1 MEFTDEE
8 KERSIFQGTMYIWM
22 FGINDKV
29 YYGRTYKELYNF
41 LNRIEFY
48 TTYEKKI
55 VYVHNLAF
63 EFNWLRNIFKFKN
76 VMARKSRKVMKCEI
90 EEYNIEFRC
99 TLFMT
104 NSKLEKIPD
113 LYKFEV
119 KKLVGQLDYSKI
131 RHSET
136 KLSKKELEYCENDCL
151 IIYEYIKKELETY
164 ETTKNTPLTSTSH
177 VRRELKELIDKNWDY
192 LNKTRKSI
200 NVDGHVYNMLVSA
213 FAGGYTHA
221 NWLFTDEIVKN
232 VTSYD
237 FTSSYPYV
245 MCTHKFPMNEFKKC
259 NIKSVEQIS
268 ESFAY
273 LLNVKFTNIKCKYY
287 NNFIS
292 LSKVSRIKNGR
303 YDNGRIISADEIEI
317 ILTDID
323 FKFILQTYTGRYEIL
338 ESYYSRYDY
347 LPKELINFILDKYV
361 VKTEYKDVEGKEVEY
376 AIEKAKYNSIYGMT
390 VTNNIRDE
398 VIFDNELRLE

>member
-1 MEFTDEE
+1 VIKYW
-8 KERSIFQGTMYIWM
+8 KEYEGHQYTIAGKGKKFDTTIYTFDIETTSYLILDNKQIKASDYLKLNKKEQQECSFMSTMYIWM

-131 RHSET
+131 RHSVT

-177 VRRELKELIDKNWDY
+177 VRRELKELIEKNWDY

-200 NVDGHVYNMLVSA
+200 NVDGHIYNMLVSA
-213 FAGGYTHA
+213 FAG
-221 NWLFTDEIVKN
+221 
-232 VTSYD
+232 
-237 FTSSYPYV
+237 
-245 MCTHKFPMNEFKKC
+245 
-259 NIKSVEQIS
+259 
-268 ESFAY
+268 
-273 LLNVKFTNIKCKYY
+273 
-287 NNFIS
+287 
-292 LSKVSRIKNGR
+292 
-303 YDNGRIISADEIEI
+303 
-317 ILTDID
+317 
-323 FKFILQTYTGRYEIL
+323 
-338 ESYYSRYDY
+338 
-347 LPKELINFILDKYV
+347 
-361 VKTEYKDVEGKEVEY
+361 
-376 AIEKAKYNSIYGMT
+376 
-390 VTNNIRDE
+390 
-398 VIFDNELRLE
+398 RLHTRQLAFYR

>member
-1 MEFTDEE
+1 MHKNNYDYETYTTKLSGFHKDLEKMVNDSRMDEILRAKLSSMTIENILNESDIPEDVKQQIKDGVDFEDIIANVEVDEEAKQKLKYLYEYIQGVKVWYIGTNIIGHEPISKGKRNKFDNNIYTFDIETTSYIILDGKQYNTIDYLDFTQEE

-119 KKLVGQLDYSKI
+119 KKLV
-131 RHSET
+131 R
-136 KLSKKELEYCENDCL
+136 
-151 IIYEYIKKELETY
+151 
-164 ETTKNTPLTSTSH
+164 TT
-177 VRRELKELIDKNWDY
+177 
-192 LNKTRKSI
+192 
-200 NVDGHVYNMLVSA
+200 
-213 FAGGYTHA
+213 
-221 NWLFTDEIVKN
+221 WLFIASSFSELNFQN
-232 VTSYD
+232 V
-237 FTSSYPYV
+237 
-245 MCTHKFPMNEFKKC
+245 NW
-259 NIKSVEQIS
+259 NI
-268 ESFAY
+268 
-273 LLNVKFTNIKCKYY
+273 
-287 NNFIS
+287 
-292 LSKVSRIKNGR
+292 
-303 YDNGRIISADEIEI
+303 
-317 ILTDID
+317 
-323 FKFILQTYTGRYEIL
+323 
-338 ESYYSRYDY
+338 
-347 LPKELINFILDKYV
+347 
-361 VKTEYKDVEGKEVEY
+361 
-376 AIEKAKYNSIYGMT
+376 AKMT
-390 VTNNIRDE
+390 VW
-398 VIFDNELRLE
+398 

>member
-1 MEFTDEE
+1 
-8 KERSIFQGTMYIWM
+8 M

-48 TTYEKKI
+48 TTCEKKF
-55 VYVHNLAF
+55 VYVHHLAF
-63 EFNWLRNIFKFKN
+63 EFNWLRNIFTFKN

-90 EEYNIEFRC
+90 EEFNIEFRC

-131 RHSET
+131 RHIGT

-177 VRRELKELIDKNWDY
+177 VRRELKELIEKNWDY

-200 NVDGHVYNMLVSA
+200 NIDGHIYNMLVSA

-221 NWLFTDEIVKN
+221 NWLFTDEIIKN

-237 FTSSYPYV
+237 FTSSYPYT

-259 NIKSVEQIS
+259 NIKSVEQMS

-292 LSKVSRIKNGR
+292 LSKVTRIKNGR

-398 VIFDNELRLE
+398 VIFDNDLRLE

>member
-1 MEFTDEE
+1 MH
-8 KERSIFQGTMYIWM
+8 
-22 FGINDKV
+22 
-29 YYGRTYKELYNF
+29 L
-41 LNRIEFY
+41 
-48 TTYEKKI
+48 
-55 VYVHNLAF
+55 
-63 EFNWLRNIFKFKN
+63 
-76 VMARKSRKVMKCEI
+76 
-90 EEYNIEFRC
+90 
-99 TLFMT
+99 
-104 NSKLEKIPD
+104 
-113 LYKFEV
+113 
-119 KKLVGQLDYSKI
+119 LV
-131 RHSET
+131 
-136 KLSKKELEYCENDCL
+136 
-151 IIYEYIKKELETY
+151 
-164 ETTKNTPLTSTSH
+164 
-177 VRRELKELIDKNWDY
+177 
-192 LNKTRKSI
+192 
-200 NVDGHVYNMLVSA
+200 
-213 FAGGYTHA
+213 GYTHA
-221 NWLFTDEIVKN
+221 NWLFTDEIIKN

-259 NIKSVEQIS
+259 NIKSVDQMS

-292 LSKVSRIKNGR
+292 LSKVTRIKNGR

-361 VKTEYKDVEGKEVEY
+361 IKTQYKDVEGKEVEY

>member
-1 MEFTDEE
+1 MTELQMKSTIKAMQRFLKEETSRVKGAKEYVKQISKQAGTPIPPSLASGYYKAEKNYTWIYKYMTESDFWDFARECVKNNYDYDTFENKIIQFIYDRTLDESLKVDLENLYRYIQGVNIWWYIGTNIIGHEPISKGKRNKFDNNIYTFDIETTSYIILDGKQYNPIDYLEFTQEE

-200 NVDGHVYNMLVSA
+200 NVDGHIYNMMVKA
-213 FAGGYTHA
+213 FAG
-221 NWLFTDEIVKN
+221 
-232 VTSYD
+232 
-237 FTSSYPYV
+237 
-245 MCTHKFPMNEFKKC
+245 
-259 NIKSVEQIS
+259 
-268 ESFAY
+268 
-273 LLNVKFTNIKCKYY
+273 
-287 NNFIS
+287 
-292 LSKVSRIKNGR
+292 RIHTR
-303 YDNGRIISADEIEI
+303 
-317 ILTDID
+317 
-323 FKFILQTYTGRYEIL
+323 
-338 ESYYSRYDY
+338 
-347 LPKELINFILDKYV
+347 
-361 VKTEYKDVEGKEVEY
+361 
-376 AIEKAKYNSIYGMT
+376 
-390 VTNNIRDE
+390 
-398 VIFDNELRLE
+398 